1 MLIPPLWTEKNRES
15 FSEPTDVEYIEV
27 EEIVP
32 QDSWMDF
39 YNYLIGRETEEYV
52 APPEQTK
59 KLTPKNES
67 FSRVMAS
74 LIPGPAANPLES
86 SEDEKDSL
94 HPSPIVKFN

>member
-1 MLIPPLWTEKNRES
+1 MLIPPLWAEKNRES
-15 FSEPTDVEYIEV
+15 ISEPADVEYIEV

-32 QDSWMDF
+32 QDSWIDF

-52 APPEQTK
+52 APPEQTN

-74 LIPGPAANPLES
+74 LIPTSVANPPES

-94 HPSPIVKFN
+94 HPSPNSKV